1 MNTDVIRVLRYSHGT
16 AITAFHNLAAL
27 QLKVLSMYIFCTY
40 VYMLNL
46 CHNLLSYKN
55 ANL

>member
-16 AITAFHNLAAL
+16 AFHNFAAL
-27 QLKVLSMYIFCTY
+27 QLKVLFMYIFCTY

-46 CHNLLSYKN
+46 CHNLLSYRN